1 MDSMKN
7 RYYYTDLLMH
17 FLKFLGVKHSRK
29 EVEVCILSSEYYP
42 SLLSIVETL
51 FVYGVESD
59 AIKGDIQTLRSL
71 SNPCIA
77 QLQENGKTWFVV
89 FVSYSNGIVNIY
101 DARQHKNITLTEDDI
116 ANLWTGIIVIPT
128 STPPRGKTNQQW
140 NKVFGG
146 IFLITV
152 FFVECVWFVP
162 DILLSYLLLCL
173 MGILLSVPLVRQSFG
188 LSNNGVFSDF
198 CKRGGVIDCESVG
211 HSKLAKIGGVSL
223 AEISL
228 TYFSF
233 RVFLIILG
241 RTIEIDQVLQVLAL
255 FSLLGLFVAILSV
268 LYQFTVVKKWC
279 LFCLGIAFVVLLEN
293 CLDLYFIQR
302 GCMPTQMID
311 FTASTGIIMS
321 FVFSLTLLFIIRYVL
336 NLEKKKN
343 EDRLK
348 LLKIQRNTN
357 VLRAIISTSTKAPV
371 NQFQDLT
378 IGNSGADT
386 VVTTLISPYCPKCA
400 DVIRIMVNLLN
411 KHPRSILWNIRLDGI
426 LESQLSPINMCQYDL
441 YSKLKE
447 TRDIDNQLSLIL
459 KWNKSKPNKE
469 FMPPSFYWDE
479 YQLHIS
485 NNQLFSTNKVPTIWL
500 DDIELSSLIELE
512 TLSTILFRK
521 DFGVLSL

>member
-1 MDSMKN
+1 MASMKN
-7 RYYYTDLLMH
+7 RDYYTDLLTH

-29 EVEVCILSSEYYP
+29 EVEMCILSSEYYP

-51 FVYGVESD
+51 FVCGVMSE
-59 AIKGDIQTLRSL
+59 AVKGDIQTLRSL
-71 SNPCIA
+71 TEPCII
-77 QLQENGKTWFVV
+77 QLQEHEKAWFVV
-89 FVSYSNGIVNIY
+89 LESYSNGIVSIY
-101 DARQHKNITLTEDDI
+101 DASQHKKITLTEEDT
-116 ANLWTGIIVIPT
+116 ANLWTGVLVIPT

-146 IFLITV
+146 IFLITAFLV
-152 FFVECVWFVP
+152 GCVWFVP

-188 LSNNGVFSDF
+188 LSNNGAVSEF
-198 CKRGGVIDCESVG
+198 CKRGGFIDCESVG

-241 RTIEIDQVLQVLAL
+241 HTIEIDQVLQVLAL
-255 FSLLGLFVAILSV
+255 FSLMGLFVAILSV
-268 LYQFTVVKKWC
+268 LYQFFVVKKWC

-293 CLDLYFIQR
+293 CRSLYFIQR
-302 GCMPTQMID
+302 GCMPKLMID
-311 FTASTGIIMS
+311 FTTSTGIIMS
-321 FVFSLTLLFIIRYVL
+321 FAFSLTLLFIIRHVL

-348 LLKIQRNTN
+348 LLKIQRNTD
-357 VLRAIISTSTKAPV
+357 VLRAVISTSTKAPV

-378 IGNSGADT
+378 IGNSGADI

-400 DVIRIMVNLLN
+400 DVIRIMVDLLN
-411 KHPRSILWNIRLDGI
+411 RHPRRILWNIRLDGI
-426 LESQLSPINMCQYDL
+426 LEPQLSPINKHQYDL

-447 TRDIDNQLSLIL
+447 TRDLDNQLSLIL
-459 KWNKSKPNKE
+459 KWNKSKPNKDV
-469 FMPPSFYWDE
+469 MTQSFYWNE

-500 DDIELSSLIELE
+500 DDKELSSLIELE
-512 TLSTILFRK
+512 TLNTILFKK